1 MLTCPVCKTA
11 NADGTDSCRTC
22 HTPLPLDVK
31 SAGGTGL
38 PEKPD
43 VDKLVGEIQDL
54 MTSQMAAPEK
64 APAPPS
70 PPSSASPS
78 PSPSQTSGAPSSVT
92 RTAAR
97 DPWIGKELGGYRVIE
112 VVGRGGMGVVYKA
125 EDVNLGRIVALKMVT
140 AELSENPQMIER
152 FKHEAR
158 AQARLSHSGIAT
170 VYAFKQEAGESFL
183 VMEFLQGES
192 LRSLMNRSG
201 ILPVSET
208 VRIAEQVLSAIGYAH
223 KMGVIHRDLKPA
235 NVVILPD
242 GTAKVMDFGIAK
254 VRDAQSHLT
263 VTGSLVGTLRYMA
276 PEQIKGLEIDHR
288 VDLYALGISFY
299 EMLAGR
305 PPFEAKTDF
314 DLMQAHLQQVPTP
327 PSHFNPAVPAPLDKA
342 VLKALAKDA
351 KGRYQNAEE
360 FARALSAAFRQA
372 APAEAAPTVFSVPP
386 TREIRPEERRGIPSE
401 ARPSSRRGLAFAG
414 AGVAA
419 VLLVGAVVWFVA
431 PFGGKTAETPPR
443 GETPPAITK
452 AAPPVTTP
460 PMVAP
465 SPAREEPKPVVTA
478 PPAPPPTKPPERVV
492 VKEPPPKPAV
502 REEKP
507 SSRFPTPKIGGTRG
521 TVTVHDEPAAAPK
534 VPPKPQPGPTPAEVR
549 SQLLASLRMQGFGNV
564 SVDVDASFRATIS
577 GTVSKE
583 DDIRKAAS
591 IVGAHKSVR
600 QVKNQVTSQEKTWGN
615 TLKEK
620 GRFVDE

>member
-1 MLTCPVCKTA
+1 MPWE
-11 NADGTDSCRTC
+11 GSC

-31 SAGGTGL
+31 SAAGTGL

-64 APAPPS
+64 APVSPS
-70 PPSSASPS
+70 PLSPASPS
-78 PSPSQTSGAPSSVT
+78 PSPSQTSAPQSSAT

-97 DPWIGKELGGYRVIE
+97 DPWIGKELGGFRVIE

-125 EDVNLGRIVALKMVT
+125 EDMNLGRIVALKMVT

-158 AQARLSHSGIAT
+158 AQARLTHSGIAM

-201 ILPVSET
+201 ILPVQET
-208 VRIAEQVLSAIGYAH
+208 VRIALQVLSAIGYAH

-263 VTGSLVGTLRYMA
+263 VTGSLVGTLRYMS

-314 DLMQAHLQQVPTP
+314 DLMQAHLQQVPPP

-360 FARALSAAFRQA
+360 FAHVLSAAFRQA
-372 APAEAAPTVFSVPP
+372 APAEAAATVVSAPP
-386 TREIRPEERRGIPSE
+386 TREIRPEERFVAPSE
-401 ARPSSRRGLAFAG
+401 ARRGPGRGLLFAG

-419 VLLVGAVVWFVA
+419 VALIGAVVWFVG
-431 PFGGKTAETPPR
+431 PFGAKPSGVETPAPVTRAPAPR
-443 GETPPAITK
+443 EVSPPP
-452 AAPPVTTP
+452 PPV
-460 PMVAP
+460 VAP
-465 SPAREEPKPVVTA
+465 SPPKEEPKPVVA
-478 PPAPPPTKPPERVV
+478 APPPAIRPEPVPI
-492 VKEPPPKPAV
+492 KEPPPKTAV
-502 REEKP
+502 REAKP
-507 SSRFPTPKIGGTRG
+507 STRLPTPKIGGMEGR
-521 TVTVHDEPAAAPK
+521 VTVHDEPAAAPK
-534 VPPKPQPGPTPAEVR
+534 VIPKPPSGPTPAEVR
-549 SQLLASLRMQGFGNV
+549 NQLLESLKRQGFGNV
-564 SVDVDASFRATIS
+564 SVDVDASFTATIG
-577 GTVSKE
+577 GTVAKE

-591 IVGAHKSVR
+591 VVGANKSVR